1 MIEKLSNS
9 WNLVKASAQVLQ
21 KDKELLIFPIFSA
34 IGLLIVS
41 ASFFLPL
48 LFGNLLDALFNNQI
62 QVFGYVFIFAFYLVQ
77 YLVIFFANT
86 ALVGAAQI
94 RLRGGDPTV
103 SDGFRIALVHLG
115 AIFGYA
121 LIAATVG
128 LILKTFSKKSNGLGR
143 FIISLI
149 GFAWSVAT
157 FLVVPILVTENI
169 GPFSAIKRSVTLLKK
184 TWGEQ
189 IIGNFGLGAV
199 FNLIYFVFILLG
211 IGLCLV
217 TALVFQSLYATI
229 AVVVLF
235 VILFALISLI
245 NAALSGIYTAA
256 VYEYASTGRAG
267 NFFNENMVRNAF
279 ARSGS

>member
-41 ASFFLPL
+41 ASFFLPV
-48 LFGNLLDALFNNQI
+48 LFGNLLDSLFNNQVG
-62 QVFGYVFIFAFYLVQ
+62 VFGYVFLFAFYLVQ

-103 SDGFRIALVHLG
+103 SDGFRIAFEHLG

-128 LILKTFSKKSNGLGR
+128 LILKTISRKSNGIGR

-149 GFAWSVAT
+149 GFTWNIAT
-157 FLVVPILVTENI
+157 FLVVPILVAENI
-169 GPFSAIKRSVTLLKK
+169 GPIKAIKRSVTLLKK

-199 FNLIYFVFILLG
+199 FNLVYFVMILLG
-211 IGLCLV
+211 IGLGLV
-217 TALVFQSLYATI
+217 TSIVFESLYATI
-229 AVVVLF
+229 AVVVIF
-235 VILFALISLI
+235 IILFALVSLV
-245 NAALSGIYTAA
+245 NSALSGIYTAA
-256 VYEYASTGRAG
+256 VYEYASSGQAG
-267 NFFNENMVRNAF
+267 NFFNENMVKNAF
-279 ARSGS
+279 TPTSS